1 MKRIILPIIRNK
13 KAPAFRG
20 VPFFLPSSA
29 AVLSVLLFLVFSGF
43 AVRADDSIAE
53 TPRDPS
59 RFELFSTKI
68 PDGAQWS
75 EGKSFVRDGGFSS
88 ETNNYIYVGPDQHAE
103 LMNLSI
109 PIREHPGPGEYRYI
123 TFVWVKWG
131 GTQIGLKFLT
141 KDEGAD
147 AKGRAFDYTY
157 TAGPGEPDNPKRIAK
172 GLSVVDRAQGWVV
185 VTRDMWKDF
194 GDFTITG
201 VQFLCPERRDAGFD
215 EIFLAKRESDF
226 QNAPE
231 VLPSEAAK
239 PVPDILNS
247 GRGRESAPE
256 PQPAETPAESPE
268 QGVRIDWGA
277 QIRAGG
283 FMMVPLYLLAIV
295 AFAIVIQRLKYSGA
309 AAIAPQPLIDAV
321 NEALENG
328 DPDRAEAVCR
338 NDASTLGRALE
349 YLLKHRDAGRE
360 AVSQTA
366 CDIAAR
372 DIRSHL
378 SKIYPISIISS
389 LAPLL
394 GLLGTV
400 VGMIEAFGLVALYGD
415 EGDASILSDS
425 ISKALITTAAGL
437 IIAVPAVASYYL
449 LKNRI
454 MGHASRVEAELEHVV
469 TALYLEHGETGGA
482 GPGETTSAG
491 GDGHAV

>member
-1 MKRIILPIIRNK
+1 MIRHNLPLAK
-13 KAPAFRG
+13 LKTAFVFLICLLSFDVS
-20 VPFFLPSSA
+20 VPML
-29 AVLSVLLFLVFSGF
+29 
-43 AVRADDSIAE
+43 RADDASN
-53 TPRDPS
+53 TPRDPA
-59 RFELFSTKI
+59 RFEIFSTKI
-68 PDGAQWS
+68 PEGASWS
-75 EGKSFVRDGGFSS
+75 EGKSFVRDGGFSP
-88 ETNNYIYVGPDQHAE
+88 ETDNYIYIGPDQNAE
-103 LMNLSI
+103 LTGLSI
-109 PIREHPGPGEYRYI
+109 PVRENPGPGEYRYI

-147 AKGRAFDYTY
+147 AKGREFDYTY
-157 TAGPGEPDNPKRIAK
+157 IAAVGEPDNAKRIPK

-201 VQFLCPERRDAGFD
+201 VRFLCPERRDAGFD

-239 PVPDILNS
+239 PVPDVTSS
-247 GRGRESAPE
+247 GSVQKTELP
-256 PQPAETPAESPE
+256 PAATPDSTLE
-268 QGVRIDWGA
+268 QGVKIDWGA

-283 FMMVPLYLLAIV
+283 FMMYPLYLLAVV
-295 AFAIVIQRLKYSGA
+295 AIAITLQRLKYSGA
-309 AAIAPQPLIDAV
+309 AAIAPQPLIDEV
-321 NEALENG
+321 NAALETG
-328 DPDRAEAVCR
+328 DFDRAETACR

-349 YLLKHRDAGRE
+349 YLLKHRTAGRE

-366 CDIAAR
+366 GDIAAR

-415 EGDASILSDS
+415 EGGASILSDS

-437 IIAVPAVASYYL
+437 IIAVPAVAAYYL

-454 MGHASRVEAELEHVV
+454 MGQASRVEAELEHAV
-469 TALYLEHGETGGA
+469 TVLYLEHGGA
-482 GPGETTSAG
+482 GGSMNTETTAG
-491 GDGHAV
+491 GDDHAV

>member
-1 MKRIILPIIRNK
+1 MKYRFSPSETGRIMQ
-13 KAPAFRG
+13 PA
-20 VPFFLPSSA
+20 L
-29 AVLSVLLFLVFSGF
+29 VLTLLFLLMIPESTLC
-43 AVRADDSIAE
+43 AQE
-53 TPRDPS
+53 TKTATKREQP

-68 PDGAQWS
+68 PEGARWS

-88 ETNNYIYVGPDQHAE
+88 ESNNYIYVGPDQNAE
-103 LMNLSI
+103 LTNLSI
-109 PIREHPGPGEYRYI
+109 PIREHPGEGEYRYI

-131 GTQIGLKFLT
+131 GTQIGLRFLT

-157 TAGPGEPDNPKRIAK
+157 TAGPGEPDNQKRIAK

-185 VTRDMWKDF
+185 VTRDIWKDF

-215 EIFLAKRESDF
+215 EIFFAKRESDF

-239 PVPDILNS
+239 PIPDILGS
-247 GRGRESAPE
+247 GSRAQTELPSAVSPVD
-256 PQPAETPAESPE
+256 SPE
-268 QGVRIDWGA
+268 HGVRIDWSA

-283 FMMVPLYLLAIV
+283 FMMIPLYLLAIV
-295 AFAIVIQRLKYSGA
+295 AFAITLQRLKFSGA

-321 NEALENG
+321 NAALETG
-328 DPDRAEAVCR
+328 DFDRAETVCR
-338 NDASTLGRALE
+338 NDVSTLGRALE
-349 YLLKHRDAGRE
+349 YLLKHRTAGRE

-366 CDIAAR
+366 GDIAAR
-372 DIRSHL
+372 DIRTHL

-415 EGDASILSDS
+415 EGGASILSDS

-437 IIAVPAVASYYL
+437 IIAVPAVAAYYL

-454 MGHASRVEAELEHVV
+454 MGQASRVEAELEHVITV
-469 TALYLEHGETGGA
+469 LYLEHGETNNETSSAA
-482 GPGETTSAG
+482 GE
-491 GDGHAV
+491 DDHAV

>member
-1 MKRIILPIIRNK
+1 MFRII
-13 KAPAFRG
+13 PALF
-20 VPFFLPSSA
+20 
-29 AVLSVLLFLVFSGF
+29 AVLVSIAGSIPAL
-43 AVRADDSIAE
+43 RADEPAAE
-53 TPRDPS
+53 TPQDPA
-59 RFELFSTKI
+59 RFEVFSTRI
-68 PDGAQWS
+68 PDGTRWS
-75 EGKSFVRDGGFSS
+75 EGKSFVRDGGFSPES
-88 ETNNYIYVGPDQHAE
+88 NNYIYIAPDQDAE
-103 LMNLSI
+103 LTGLSI
-109 PIREHPGPGEYRYI
+109 PIRENPGAGEYRYI

-147 AKGRAFDYTY
+147 AKGREFDYTY
-157 TAGPGEPDNPKRIAK
+157 IAAPGEPDNAKRIPK

-226 QNAPE
+226 LNAPE

-239 PVPDILNS
+239 PIPDITNS
-247 GRGRESAPE
+247 DSAQKTDLPS
-256 PQPAETPAESPE
+256 AETANEPPE
-268 QGVRIDWGA
+268 QGVKIDWGA

-283 FMMVPLYLLAIV
+283 FMMYPLYLLAVI
-295 AFAIVIQRLKYSGA
+295 AIAITLQRLKYSGA
-309 AAIAPQPLIDAV
+309 TAIAPRTLIDEV
-321 NEALENG
+321 NSALDAG
-328 DPDRAEAVCR
+328 DFDRAEAACR
-338 NDASTLGRALE
+338 NDASTLGRALD
-349 YLLKHRDAGRE
+349 YLLKHRAAGRE

-366 CDIAAR
+366 GDIAAR
-372 DIRSHL
+372 DIRTHL

-415 EGDASILSDS
+415 EGGAAILSDS

-437 IIAVPAVASYYL
+437 VIAVPAVAAYYL
-449 LKNRI
+449 LKNKI
-454 MGHASRVEAELEHVV
+454 MDQAARVEAELEHAV
-469 TALYLEHGETGGA
+469 TVLYLEHTGPA
-482 GPGETTSAG
+482 SAANAEASSAG
-491 GDGHAV
+491 GDGNAL